1 MRRNG
6 LRCGIKLAAMAFAAA
21 FGGQAAAGP
30 ITVTESTSGTSGDY
44 TLNFTITNNI
54 GGDQKIYIFGVSMDS
69 GTNFAGSPPTFPTHL
84 DGLSVSQFGGSS
96 TIYNNAWLDNVDAGL
111 RAANARRFRGL
122 FHGYD
127 IARLDPLGRPVIRAN
142 ALHRRRQLQQR
153 YESRFRGL
161 RQHPGG
167 PGTFDLDPRPRRPAR
182 RSRLP
187 VQSPSQG
194 LTPPPRR
201 SPRRSQGRSRDRSRR
216 MPSVNERP
224 GRSRGRAGLRRGS
237 GTVRS
242 GPLPFRS

>member
-111 RAANARRFRGL
+111 PSGATLGGFAVFSTDTTLPASIPWVVLSFGQTPYTGGGNFNSDTNPGFEGFVSTQAVPEPSTLILGLVGLLGGLGYRFS
-122 FHGYD
+122 HQ
-127 IARLDPLGRPVIRAN
+127 V
-142 ALHRRRQLQQR
+142 
-153 YESRFRGL
+153 
-161 RQHPGG
+161 
-167 PGTFDLDPRPRRPAR
+167 
-182 RSRLP
+182 
-187 VQSPSQG
+187 
-194 LTPPPRR
+194 
-201 SPRRSQGRSRDRSRR
+201 RD
-216 MPSVNERP
+216 
-224 GRSRGRAGLRRGS
+224 
-237 GTVRS
+237 
-242 GPLPFRS
+242 